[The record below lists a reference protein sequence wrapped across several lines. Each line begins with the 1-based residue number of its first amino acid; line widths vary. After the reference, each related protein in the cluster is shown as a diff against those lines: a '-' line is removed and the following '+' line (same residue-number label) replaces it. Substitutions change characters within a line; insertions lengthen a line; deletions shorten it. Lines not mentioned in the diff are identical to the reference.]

1 MHRTFSDSCLLAV
14 MHTIAFPTLLVIFL
28 SLLGI
33 PCYAEPLRFAVT
45 PEAPGPAPEYR
56 EVLKNAES
64 KVLKTIVQYERRLDG
79 PKKQDVWLAF
89 TKLLERTTALDIELD
104 FPESQLA
111 FERGLANGSYDF
123 AYMTPLQF
131 IASTESQNYRA
142 LVKRKAQPLRSLI
155 LVKKEDEARTLR
167 DIENDVTGFSS
178 LLNYTSSII
187 PRHSLRRLGIEL
199 PMSVF
204 STEEALFQALTAN
217 KVRAISVAEA
227 SYYDLPPDRQEQ
239 HKILWETPGFAP
251 FVFAAHPRL
260 PFFSINKLQRAMV
273 NLNRG
278 GKNQELFALLRANNG
293 FEVARNSDWIDAQ
306 SIDLRSLNLNVN
318 LKTPPD
324 RNKGL

>member
-1 MHRTFSDSCLLAV
+1 
-14 MHTIAFPTLLVIFL
+14 
-28 SLLGI
+28 
-33 PCYAEPLRFAVT
+33 
-45 PEAPGPAPEYR
+45 
-56 EVLKNAES
+56 
-64 KVLKTIVQYERRLDG
+64 
-79 PKKQDVWLAF
+79 
-89 TKLLERTTALDIELD
+89 
-104 FPESQLA
+104 
-111 FERGLANGSYDF
+111 
-123 AYMTPLQF
+123 
-131 IASTESQNYRA
+131 
-142 LVKRKAQPLRSLI
+142 
-155 LVKKEDEARTLR
+155 
-167 DIENDVTGFSS
+167 
-178 LLNYTSSII
+178 
-187 PRHSLRRLGIEL
+187 
-199 PMSVF
+199 MSVF

-239 HKILWETPGFAP
+239 HKILWETPGSAP